1 MIFFKK
7 KLKGFEIIESDVYHP
22 RENTFIEI
30 FEQIFQGCGK
40 HGASRVAYFGHSSDL
55 PLYVM
60 SMVPFLIILII
71 LLNMFI
77 LNLNKNRYLMATL
90 QDDPNNWV
98 DRLGFTDYNQLDV
111 IFFYKLF
118 VKFK

>member
-1 MIFFKK
+1 
-7 KLKGFEIIESDVYHP
+7 
-22 RENTFIEI
+22 
-30 FEQIFQGCGK
+30 
-40 HGASRVAYFGHSSDL
+40 
-55 PLYVM
+55 
-60 SMVPFLIILII
+60 
-71 LLNMFI
+71 MFI
-77 LNLNKNRYLMATL
+77 LNLNKNRYLMASL